1 MHFLVTVDAHLLH
14 ARVVDAADPARAVS
28 RVGFFAALRDDP
40 AARAALTALVH
51 NAPFPGLCLET
62 PPLATATADLPAELV
77 LVRSDALL
85 AEPQDASPF
94 VPQLRD
100 DQAVCTFRNLG
111 GDALL
116 VVPHPAHVERAGHL
130 AEFVR
135 TASPAVIDT
144 FWASLGAAVLEEA
157 ARRPSPVW
165 VSTAGLGVA
174 WLHARLDSRPKY
186 YRHRPYVTP

>member
-1 MHFLVTVDAHLLH
+1 MQFLVTVDAHLLH
-14 ARVVDAADPARAVS
+14 ARVVAAADPARAVS
-28 RVGFFAALRDDP
+28 RAGFFAALRDDP

-62 PPLATATADLPAELV
+62 PPLSAATAALPAELV

-85 AEPQDASPF
+85 AERQDASPF
-94 VPQLRD
+94 APQLRAD
-100 DQAVCTFRNLG
+100 RAVCTFRNLG

-116 VVPHPAHVERAGHL
+116 VVPHPAHAERAAHL

-135 TASPAVIDT
+135 HAAPALVDT
-144 FWASLGAAVLEEA
+144 FWATLGAAVLDEA
-157 ARRPSPVW
+157 ARRTSPLW